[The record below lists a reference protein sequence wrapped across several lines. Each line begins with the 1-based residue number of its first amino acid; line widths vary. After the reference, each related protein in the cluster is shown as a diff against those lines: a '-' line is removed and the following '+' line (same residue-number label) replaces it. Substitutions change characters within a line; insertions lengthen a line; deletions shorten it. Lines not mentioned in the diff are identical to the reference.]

1 MIISMRRPLREGEDK
16 PASHSS
22 LSRNT
27 EKKRLSYNMVITILG
42 RYTETLLVLSSNIT
56 SEKLELYR
64 AEFNT
69 PK

>member
-1 MIISMRRPLREGEDK
+1 MIISMRRPLREGGDK
-16 PASHSS
+16 PGLTSPHYQE
-22 LSRNT
+22 T
-27 EKKRLSYNMVITILG
+27 QKKRLSYNIVITILG